1 LTTAGI
7 GGAADGDETDDRT
20 DGRFVNALRLVAHK
34 QNPLRAGATDLRYSR
49 DARFAPESDIERL

>member
-7 GGAADGDETDDRT
+7 GAAANRDETDGRI
-20 DGRFVNALRLVAHK
+20 DGRFVTALRLVAHK
-34 QNPLRAGATDLRYSR
+34 QNPLRAAATDLRYSR